1 MNKKIIIGI
10 VLFLI
15 IVLLI
20 VGFSTTTAEQLDI
33 NDNTISEE
41 DLKNFKFGFIG
52 TPETSDGEKAV
63 ATINEEEPTK
73 ATIDVSGLKEKNDF
87 VTATFT
93 IKNNS
98 ENLSASLS
106 AMVENTNREYFKVEH
121 NIEQPSTLKIGET
134 TTITVKITLTKTPE
148 EIQPETTATVTI
160 TADPIQQ

>member
-33 NDNTISEE
+33 KGNTISEE

-52 TPETSDGEKAV
+52 APETSDGEKAV

-73 ATIDVSGLKEKNDF
+73 ATIDVSGLKEKNES

-93 IKNNS
+93 IQNNS

-134 TTITVKITLTKTPE
+134 TTITVKVTLTKTPE
-148 EIQPETTATVTI
+148 DIQPETTATVTI

>member
-33 NDNTISEE
+33 KGNTISEE

-63 ATINEEEPTK
+63 ATINSEEPTK
-73 ATIDVSGLKEKNDF
+73 ATIDVSGLTEKNDS
-87 VTATFT
+87 VTAKFT
-93 IKNNS
+93 IQNNS
-98 ENLSASLS
+98 ENLS

-134 TTITVKITLTKTPE
+134 TTITVKVTLTKTPE
-148 EIQPETTATVTI
+148 DIQPETTATVTI